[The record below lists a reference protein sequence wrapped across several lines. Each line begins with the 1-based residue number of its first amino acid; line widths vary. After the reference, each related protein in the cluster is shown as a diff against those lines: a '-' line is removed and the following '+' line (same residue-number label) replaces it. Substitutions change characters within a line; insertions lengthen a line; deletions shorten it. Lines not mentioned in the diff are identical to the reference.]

1 MASSHRSVSPP
12 PRPPLVDSVAVV
24 LPPPTDTPTATPS
37 NVKARVRRERLAW
50 IVVLGAFLTF
60 LILGIGVPFFTLRF
74 VRTAQAVRDGEMEVI
89 RPIVL
94 VLNQQGAKSGVTD
107 MAPVGE
113 GQTIVTDNES
123 RALVTLF
130 DGSTIQVY
138 PDTSLRITALREPR
152 FARYGL
158 SHRANDLGIELL
170 NGTIRVGVALPP
182 AGRPRPNFTVTTPHL
197 AAKLVEGGYF
207 LDTTQA
213 ATDITAYNQDATV
226 TSQWGSAPVTL
237 HRGQRTQ
244 VLAGQAPQA
253 PQAAEVNLVT
263 NGDFSAAT
271 EGTWKVSVDQGGDGP
286 SIDPIWDVTNTGD
299 RDALHLFRTGSE
311 FAPGRG
317 NHASLTASQTL
328 NKNLPDPYS
337 SLKLQAQVRVNEQS
351 LSGGG
356 YLDTEYPLMLR
367 VVYKDAYGSE
377 HEWWRGFYIQNA
389 AGNPTTH
396 GEPLRKGVWTPVEF
410 ELRDGPLP
418 PFQITR
424 VEAEASG
431 WDFDSEVSDL
441 RLILR

>member
-1 MASSHRSVSPP
+1 M
-12 PRPPLVDSVAVV
+12 AVV
-24 LPPPTDTPTATPS
+24 LPPPTDTTTSAS
-37 NVKARVRRERLAW
+37 SDSKARVRHERLAW
-50 IVVLGAFLTF
+50 IVLLAACVTF
-60 LILGIGVPFFTLRF
+60 FVVGLGVPFLTLRY

-94 VLNQQGAKSGVTD
+94 VLNQQGAKTGVTD

-130 DGSTIQVY
+130 DGSTVQVY
-138 PDTSLRITALREPR
+138 PDTTLRITTLREPR
-152 FARYGL
+152 FAKYGL
-158 SHRANDLGIELL
+158 SRRPSDIALELL

-182 AGRPRPNFTVTTPHL
+182 IGRPRPHFTVTSPHL
-197 AAKLVEGGYF
+197 EARLVEGGYF
-207 LDTTQA
+207 MDATQA
-213 ATDITAYNQDATV
+213 GTDITAYNQDATV
-226 TSQWGSAPVTL
+226 TSQWGDQPVTL

-244 VLAGQAPQA
+244 VLTGQAPQA
-253 PQAAEVNLVT
+253 AQAAEVNLVS
-263 NGDFSAAT
+263 NGDFSAT
-271 EGTWKVSVDQGGDGP
+271 SEGAWKVGIDQGGDGP
-286 SIDPIWDVTNTGD
+286 SIDPSWAISNTGD
-299 RDALHLFRTGSE
+299 RDALHFFRVGSE

-317 NHASLTASQTL
+317 NHASITASQAL
-328 NKNLPDPYS
+328 NRNLPDPYS
-337 SLKLQAQVRVNEQS
+337 SLKLRAEVRVNEQS

-377 HEWWRGFYIQNA
+377 HEWWRGFYIQNEA
-389 AGNPTTH
+389 SNPTTH
-396 GEPLRKGVWTPVEF
+396 GDPVRKGVWTPVEF

-418 PFQITR
+418 PFQIVR

-431 WDFDSEVSDL
+431 WDFDSEVSDI

>member
-1 MASSHRSVSPP
+1 MATSRRSVSPA
-12 PRPPLVDSVAVV
+12 PRPPLVDGAVTA
-24 LPPPTDTPTATPS
+24 LPPPADTSTAAPVNS
-37 NVKARVRRERLAW
+37 KARVRHERLAW
-50 IVVLGAFLTF
+50 LVLLGAFLTF
-60 LILGIGVPFFTLRF
+60 LIVGIGVPVLTLRY
-74 VRTAQAVRDGEMEVI
+74 VRTAQAIRDGEMEVI

-94 VLNQQGAKSGVTD
+94 VLNQQGAKTGVTD

-113 GQTIVTDNES
+113 GQTIVTDSES
-123 RALVTLF
+123 RALITLF

-138 PDTSLRITALREPR
+138 PDTSLRIHTLREPR

-158 SHRANDLGIELL
+158 SQRANDIGIELL
-170 NGTIRVGVALPP
+170 NGTLRVGVALPT
-182 AGRPRPNFTVTTPHL
+182 AGRPRPNFTVTSPHL
-197 AAKLVEGGYF
+197 EANLVEGGYF
-207 LDTTQA
+207 LDTNQTGA
-213 ATDITAYNQDATV
+213 DITAYNQDATV
-226 TSQWGSAPVTL
+226 TSKWGGPPVTL

-271 EGTWKVSVDQGGDGP
+271 EGVWKVGMDQGGDGP
-286 SIDPIWDVTNTGD
+286 SIDPSWDITNTGD
-299 RDALHLFRTGSE
+299 REALQFTRTGSE

-317 NHASLTASQTL
+317 NHASITASQTL
-328 NKNLPDPYS
+328 NRNLPDPYT
-337 SLKLQAQVRVNEQS
+337 SLKLRAEVRVNEQS

-356 YLDTEYPLMLR
+356 YLDTEYPLLLR

-377 HEWWRGFYIQNA
+377 HEWWRGFYIQNT
-389 AGNPTTH
+389 AGNPTSH
-396 GEPLRKGVWTPVEF
+396 GEAVRKGVWTPVEF

-418 PFQITR
+418 PFQIVR

>member
-1 MASSHRSVSPP
+1 
-12 PRPPLVDSVAVV
+12 VAAV
-24 LPPPTDTPTATPS
+24 LPPPTDTPIATAA
-37 NVKARVRRERLAW
+37 NGKARVRRERLAW
-50 IVVLGAFLTF
+50 LVLVGSFLTF
-60 LILGIGVPFFTLRF
+60 LVLGLGVPFLTLRY

-94 VLNQQGAKSGVTD
+94 VLNQQGAKTGVTD
-107 MAPVGE
+107 MAPVSE
-113 GQTIVTDNES
+113 GQTIVTDSES

-130 DGSTIQVY
+130 DGSTVQVY
-138 PDTSLRITALREPR
+138 PGTSLRITSLREPR

-158 SHRANDLGIELL
+158 SHQANDLGIELL

-182 AGRPRPNFTVTTPHL
+182 AGRPRPNFTVTSPHL
-197 AAKLVEGGYF
+197 EAKLVEGGYF

-213 ATDITAYNQDATV
+213 GTDITAYNQDATV
-226 TSQWGSAPVTL
+226 TSEWGGAPVTL

-244 VLAGQAPQA
+244 VLVGQPPQA
-253 PQAAEVNLVT
+253 PQAAEVNLVS

-271 EGTWKVSVDQGGDGP
+271 EGSWKVSLDQGGDGP
-286 SIDPIWDVTNTGD
+286 SIDPAWDVSNTGD
-299 RDALHLFRTGSE
+299 RDALRFFRAGSE

-317 NHASLTASQTL
+317 NHASIKASQTL
-328 NKNLPDPYS
+328 NRNLPDPYT
-337 SLKLQAQVRVNEQS
+337 SLKLRAEVRVNEQS

-418 PFQITR
+418 PFQIVR

-431 WDFDSEVSDL
+431 WDFDSDVSDL